1 MNLADIRKFTAQ
13 LPPRF
18 LIHGAEGVGKT
29 TIASKF
35 PCADLPADRGR
46 LSQWPGDQQLRSDR

>member
-13 LPPRF
+13 LPPRI

-29 TIASKF
+29 TIASTR
-35 PCADLPADRGR
+35 AYLLADRGR

>member
-1 MNLADIRKFTAQ
+1 MNLADIRKFTTQ
-13 LPPRF
+13 QPRI

-35 PCADLPADRGR
+35 PAPIFLQPRTAVPVA
-46 LSQWPGDQQLRSDR
+46 WRSTASV